1 MVYLPTHMS
10 AEPAVLARN
19 TSYLTLALIGQ
30 KIVSFLYFTY
40 LARIFGPEDV
50 GRYVFALS
58 VTTLFSVF
66 LDLGLANVLT
76 REVAR
81 EPSSSGRLFGLT
93 LAYKFMALAAVVG
106 GVVAYAFALRYPEA
120 TRQLIYLACAVMV
133 FDSVTLAAY
142 SVLRGLHTLV
152 WESIGTVMMQATL
165 AVLGVAASLFTRDLR
180 WFMLALVVAAFTNM
194 TFSLWRLRASGMALG
209 FRFSRSEFASLA
221 RIAWPFALAAIL
233 TRLYGYVDNLF
244 LSYFGGDRAVGIYSV
259 AYKVTFALQFIPAAF
274 SASLL
279 PGFSAYFVSAPEK
292 LADTFGKALTY
303 LMAIA
308 VPVSLGIIAIAPEV
322 LAWLYPRFN
331 ESLWPLRIL
340 MFSLMFLFAT
350 FPMGAL
356 LPAVNRQE
364 RNTFNIGMAAV
375 SAVILN
381 TLLVP
386 RFGPTGAAIS
396 SLISTLVLL
405 VAHWQ
410 AVGQSV
416 KFSYAKLFG
425 RLSRVALAG
434 IVMFVLAMYL
444 KESMHVA
451 LVVPLAGVAYAIML
465 LGFKGIAW
473 EELQEL
479 VRIVFR
485 RKPAEV

>member
-1 MVYLPTHMS
+1 MIYLLTRMS

-19 TSYLTLALIGQ
+19 TSYLTLALVGQ
-30 KIVSFLYFTY
+30 KIISFLYFTY

-81 EPSSSGRLFGLT
+81 EPGSAGRLFGLT
-93 LAYKFMALAAVVG
+93 LAYKSMALAAVVG
-106 GVVAYAFALRYPEA
+106 GVVGYAFALGYPA
-120 TRQLIYLACAVMV
+120 PTRQLIYLACAVMV
-133 FDSVTLAAY
+133 LDSVTLAVY

-152 WESIGTVMMQATL
+152 WESIGTVLMQATV
-165 AVLGVAASLFTRDLR
+165 AVLGVAVSLYTRDLR
-180 WFMLALVVAAFTNM
+180 WFMLALMAAAFTNM
-194 TFSLWRLRASGMALG
+194 AFSLWRLKASGMSLG
-209 FRFSRSEFASLA
+209 FRFSRSEFAALA

-279 PGFSAYFVSAPEK
+279 PGFSTYFVSAPEK

-322 LAWLYPRFN
+322 LAWLYPRFG

-364 RNTFNIGMAAV
+364 RNTFNIGLAAV
-375 SAVILN
+375 SAVVLN
-381 TLLVP
+381 ALLVP
-386 RFGPTGAAIS
+386 RFGPTGAAVS
-396 SLISTLVLL
+396 SLVSTLVLL
-405 VAHWQ
+405 AAHWQ
-410 AVGQSV
+410 AIGRSV
-416 KFSYAKLFG
+416 VFSYAKLFG
-425 RLSRVALAG
+425 RLFRVALAG
-434 IVMFVLAMYL
+434 IAMFALAMYL
-444 KESMHVA
+444 KTFVHVT
-451 LVVPLAGVAYAIML
+451 LVVPVAGVAYATML
-465 LGFKGIAW
+465 LLFRGITW
-473 EELQEL
+473 EELRGL
-479 VRIVFR
+479 GRIVFR
-485 RKPAEV
+485 RKPATV